1 MAQMNALTAQLRQN
15 SEQQQ
20 EDAKENREV
29 LGKIVGKFTEMFNRE
44 DRNKLDALEAQ
55 RDKDKRA
62 KETLAPLAK
71 VKANDILSPSGILGV
86 VGAGAVGAILG
97 LASAYANFYKDLFQ
111 RIAGGDK
118 NGKKGFFG
126 RMRDSILRPFRNFM
140 IGFTKIGTEI
150 GKIGK
155 VDMGKMKFTVNDFST
170 RMARLGATL
179 RLSLAD
185 GILKPL
191 GDLFRGISAPFQFL
205 GNSLKQ
211 LGLGV
216 DKNPIV
222 RAIGNF
228 MNIFGRF
235 LRFFVG
241 IIGRVF
247 SAPFVFAFNFI
258 KELITGEGDIGQ
270 RIVNGLLEGVR
281 GVINFF
287 IFDFVELITGGLRK
301 VSEYFDFEF
310 GVKVADAFDK
320 TIGKIGDAFNE
331 AFDLLTGF
339 VLGEDLNELANNSP
353 TLQAFVEWLKL
364 GWLRDGVAELSFFAD
379 NYVKETIIP
388 KVKNVFSFVGELF
401 DRMVQKVKDFAYNT
415 LRLERPAE
423 ESEVKDNVFQDVT
436 NLSDKQRKFLEERNQ
451 ALQKI
456 REENLQGEELKK
468 RLDAINKLATA
479 QGVAGMNFV
488 DNSSDTVYQ
497 SANNFMSEYAPATDN
512 LDRDANK

>member
-1 MAQMNALTAQLRQN
+1 MNAVTEQLKHN

-29 LGKIVGKFTEMFNRE
+29 LSKIVGKFAEMFKRD
-44 DRNKLDALEAQ
+44 DRSKLDALESQ
-55 RDKDKRA
+55 RDKDKKA

-71 VKANDILSPSGILGV
+71 VSAKDILSPSGILGV
-86 VGAGAVGAILG
+86 AGAGAVGAIVG

-126 RMRDSILRPFRNFM
+126 LMRTRILAPFKNFM
-140 IGFTKIGTEI
+140 IGFTKIGAEI
-150 GKIGK
+150 NAGVKGLKELK
-155 VDMGKMKFTVNDFST
+155 VSDFTTKMAK
-170 RMARLGATL
+170 LGATL
-179 RLSLAD
+179 RLSLAG
-185 GILKPL
+185 GILKPF
-191 GDLFRGISAPFQFL
+191 GDLVRGIIEPFKFL
-205 GNSLKQ
+205 RENFKSF
-211 LGLGV
+211 GV
-216 DKNPIV
+216 DKNPVI
-222 RAIGNF
+222 RAISNF
-228 MNIFGRF
+228 VGVFGRF
-235 LRFFVG
+235 LGFFVG

-247 SAPFVFAFNFI
+247 SAPFVFAFNFV

-270 RIVNGLLEGVR
+270 RIVTGLLEGVR

-287 IFDFVELITGGLRK
+287 IFDFVEIITGGLRK

-364 GWLRDGVAELSFFAD
+364 GWLRDGVAELFSFAD
-379 NYVKETIIP
+379 NYVKESIIP
-388 KVKNVFSFVGELF
+388 KVKSIFDFVGELF
-401 DRMVQKVKDFAYNT
+401 DRLVQNVKSFIKDKLGITDAG
-415 LRLERPAE
+415 
-423 ESEVKDNVFQDVT
+423 EVQGNAFQDV
-436 NLSDKQRKFLEERNQ
+436 NQADLSDEQRKFLEQRNQ

-456 REENLQGEELKK
+456 KEENLQGDALKS
-468 RLDAINKLATA
+468 RLDAINKLATE
-479 QGVAGMNFV
+479 QGVAGMNYV
-488 DNSSDTVYQ
+488 DNSTGAIYQ
-497 SANNFMSEYAPATDN
+497 SANSFIQDYSAATDDTDKKPN
-512 LDRDANK
+512 